1 MKFTQNPPSPMAGA
15 TLAIASQIMK
25 LTKTIGSRQE
35 SHLKVAKGV
44 ASTTTT
50 LVMITTR
57 RNHRWMRT
65 TMSIQMT
72 KITPATGIM
81 MKNTQT
87 RLMITTMNRTI
98 VMRSQTSLSWL
109 WRC

>member
-15 TLAIASQIMK
+15 TRAIASQIMK
-25 LTKTIGSRQE
+25 LPKTIGSRQE
-35 SHLKVAKGV
+35 SHLRVAKRV

-57 RNHRWMRT
+57 KNRRWIRT

-72 KITPATGIM
+72 KITPVTGIM

-98 VMRSQTSLSWL
+98 VMRS
-109 WRC
+109 